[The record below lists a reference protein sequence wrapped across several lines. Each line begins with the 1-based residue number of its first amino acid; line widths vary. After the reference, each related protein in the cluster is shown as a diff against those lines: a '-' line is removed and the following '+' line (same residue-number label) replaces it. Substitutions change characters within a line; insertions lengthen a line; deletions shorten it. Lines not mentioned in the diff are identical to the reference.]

1 MRVFP
6 LHSPLPLVG
15 GGLLRHNWAM
25 LMSAK
30 NKAAKLHYMP
40 NNFRL
45 LSGGDHVVC
54 AVSGAK
60 IMLEDLRYW
69 SIARQ
74 EPYASAELSLK
85 AEQNS
90 K

>member
-1 MRVFP
+1 
-6 LHSPLPLVG
+6 
-15 GGLLRHNWAM
+15 M
-25 LMSAK
+25 LMSSK
-30 NKAAKLHYMP
+30 NKTAKLHFMP

-45 LSGGDHVVC
+45 LSGGDHVLC

-74 EPYASAELSLK
+74 EAYASAELSLK
-85 AEQNS
+85 AEQDA